1 MKLFMTVR
9 STGQWE
15 MKTEIWGTLGSGNA
29 ETGEYIEFDI
39 VRADEKTTKRVQE
52 LGKNSDSAVRTE

>member
-1 MKLFMTVR
+1 MTVR

-15 MKTEIWGTLGSGNA
+15 MKIGNLGTLGSGNA

-39 VRADEKTTKRVQE
+39 VRADEKIHKARS
-52 LGKNSDSAVRTE
+52 GAWKNL